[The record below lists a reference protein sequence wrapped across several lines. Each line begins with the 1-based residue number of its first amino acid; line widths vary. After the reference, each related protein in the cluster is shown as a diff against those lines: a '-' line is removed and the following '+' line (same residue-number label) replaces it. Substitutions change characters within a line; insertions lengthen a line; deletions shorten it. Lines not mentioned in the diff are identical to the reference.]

1 MVMPFRIGFPPNGG
15 PPPPQMPSYVQFRP
29 NFRQRPPMRQP
40 PPNAC
45 QLPEENLLFVG
56 NIDERV
62 PNDLLHAVFDCCGPV
77 EKWQRLV
84 GPDGR
89 LPAFGFVG
97 YKTPESA
104 ILCLKAMHNFRIG
117 NKTLNLRPD
126 EKVRQVLFDHVRRER
141 ALQNLP
147 RKQIGTELEIEE
159 CDKEMIDHIHDK
171 ATEVIRNTHAHLLV
185 MEEEKEDKEKS
196 PEATRSRTPK
206 AERKKRKKES
216 RSRRSESRE
225 KKRSKRHRSSSESS
239 AKSSR
244 RASSVEVGESDDSDV
259 VQERKLRRRE
269 QKRREEEYLRQLKKF
284 EERERRR
291 AKLYSHEDEEDMIL
305 QKTIQKEA
313 KKLAQFMEDYND
325 ERDDPKYYKSSSFY
339 KRKQEYDREK
349 ELDKQDRQQEAKEL
363 TEMREHMNKE
373 VKKEEVVQKVEK
385 TEVKLKIEE
394 EEETFKY
401 SFVEDKKLTKV
412 DTPETSGSQNG
423 HERKVVTQF
432 QQKVISQTISVF
444 GDDDMDDDTHVI
456 KKKIKKFEITHQERM
471 ESLTSEERRQM
482 AKDLI
487 NDIPTGKEDLFAYP
501 LDWEMVDQS
510 LVDEKIK
517 PWVDKKIKEYIGEE
531 EPTLVNFICDKIA
544 EHGEPQRLL
553 GDLAMILDDE
563 AEAFVFKLWRL
574 IIFQS
579 KAKRIGLNVNNRS

>member
-45 QLPEENLLFVG
+45 LLPEENLLFVG

-62 PNDLLHAVFDCCGPV
+62 PNDLLHAILDCCGPL

-97 YKTPESA
+97 YKTAESA

-117 NKTLNLRPD
+117 NKALNVRPD
-126 EKVRQVLFDHVRRER
+126 EKVRQTLFDHVRRER
-141 ALQNLP
+141 AIRNLP

-159 CDKEMIDHIHDK
+159 EDTEIIAHIHEK
-171 ATEVIRNTHAHLLV
+171 ATEIIRDTHAHLLV
-185 MEEEKEDKEKS
+185 MEDEKTTEDRAS
-196 PEATRSRTPK
+196 LDRRSRTPRS
-206 AERKKRKKES
+206 ERKKRKKES
-216 RSRRSESRE
+216 RSRRSESRDR
-225 KKRSKRHRSSSESS
+225 KRSKRHRSSSATSTR
-239 AKSSR
+239 SSR
-244 RASSVEVGESDDSDV
+244 NSESDAESEDSDV
-259 VQERKLRRRE
+259 ILEKKMRKRE

-305 QKTIQKEA
+305 QKTTQKEA
-313 KKLAQFMEDYND
+313 KKLAQFLEDYND
-325 ERDDPKYYKSSSFY
+325 ERDDPKYYRSSSFY
-339 KRKQEYDREK
+339 KRKQEYDRER
-349 ELDKQDRQQEAKEL
+349 ELDRLDREEEAKEL
-363 TEMREHMNKE
+363 ALMKE
-373 VKKEEVVQKVEK
+373 NMHKDEKEEENGDKLEKKEIKPK
-385 TEVKLKIEE
+385 PEE
-394 EEETFKY
+394 EEDSFRY
-401 SFVEDKKLTKV
+401 SFVEDKKTVKV
-412 DTPETSGSQNG
+412 ETPEPSTSQNG
-423 HERKVVTQF
+423 EKKVVTSF

-444 GDDDMDDDTHVI
+444 GEDDPDEENTHVI

-487 NDIPTGKEDLFAYP
+487 NDIPTTKEELFAYP
-501 LDWEMVDQS
+501 LDWEMVDQP

-517 PWVDKKIKEYIGEE
+517 PWVDKKIREYIGED
-531 EPTLVNFICDKIA
+531 EPTLVRFICEKVA

-553 GDLAMILDDE
+553 GDLAMILDEE